1 MHAHAIVA
9 RVLAPCLESLHAK
22 RARAMTDMV
31 EALLQGGR
39 ASLSA
44 IAQHLPRPCTFKH
57 RLKAVDRLLGNA
69 GLHQHRAELYQAL
82 AQHWLHGMRHWLVVV
97 DWSDLTLDQHWH
109 LLRASVVVE
118 GRSVTLYEEVHPQKR
133 LGHPAVHRRF
143 VQRLRHM
150 IPAGYQVIVMTD
162 AGFHSPWFQLIE
174 AQGWG
179 WIGRIRGKNRVR
191 LDAHGAWEP
200 ARMLYDRASHKAARL
215 GLGAYARSN
224 PVDAVF
230 VLAKRPNKGRHS
242 RNIYGRKRVGRASAK
257 SARAAGEPW
266 LLASSCRL
274 QHLSAQT
281 VVNLYAQRMRIEQTF
296 RDTKNLRVGFGLSSA
311 RSRSGMRLEMLL
323 LLTHLASFVQRLIG
337 ESLRQQQ
344 RELDFT
350 ATRRHDRPEI
360 SVLTLARRWLDS
372 TFKTRWRGDLAS
384 AITELRRQAENAATL
399 PG

>member
-1 MHAHAIVA
+1 MHAHAMVA
-9 RVLAPCLESLHAK
+9 RVLAPGLESVHAK
-22 RARAMTDMV
+22 RARAMTGMI

-44 IAQHLPRPCTFKH
+44 IAQHLPRSCTFKH

-69 GLHQHRAELYQAL
+69 GLHQHRADLCQAL
-82 AQHWLHGMRHWLVVV
+82 AQHWLVVV

-118 GRSVTLYEEVHPQKR
+118 GRSVTLCEEVHPQKR
-133 LGHPAVHRRF
+133 LGHPAVHRCF

-191 LDAHGAWEP
+191 LDTHGAWEP
-200 ARMLYDRASHKAARL
+200 ARMLYGRASHKAARL

-242 RNIYGRKRVGRASAK
+242 CNIYGRKRIGRASAK
-257 SARAAGEPW
+257 SARAACEPW
-266 LLASSCRL
+266 LLASSRRL
-274 QHLSAQT
+274 QHLSAPA

-296 RDTKNLRVGFGLSSA
+296 RDTKK
-311 RSRSGMRLEMLL
+311 
-323 LLTHLASFVQRLIG
+323 LTGGI
-337 ESLRQQQ
+337 
-344 RELDFT
+344 
-350 ATRRHDRPEI
+350 RPEQC
-360 SVLTLARRWLDS
+360 
-372 TFKTRWRGDLAS
+372 TFT
-384 AITELRRQAENAATL
+384 
-399 PG
+399 